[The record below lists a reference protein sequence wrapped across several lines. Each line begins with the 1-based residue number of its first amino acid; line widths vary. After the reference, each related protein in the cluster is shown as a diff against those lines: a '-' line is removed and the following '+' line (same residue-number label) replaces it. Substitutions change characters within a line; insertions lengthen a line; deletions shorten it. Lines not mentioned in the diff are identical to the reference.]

1 MIKELSDNIRIPLSN
16 IEDPAQLKE
25 VSFSSVLVKTH
36 TKKLK
41 PANKYSN
48 STVGRYGENK
58 VDNKFGLTYYK
69 Y

>member
-1 MIKELSDNIRIPLSN
+1 MKKELSDNIRIPLSN

-25 VSFSSVLVKTH
+25 VNFSSVLVKTH

-58 VDNKFGLTYYK
+58 VDNKFGQTYYT